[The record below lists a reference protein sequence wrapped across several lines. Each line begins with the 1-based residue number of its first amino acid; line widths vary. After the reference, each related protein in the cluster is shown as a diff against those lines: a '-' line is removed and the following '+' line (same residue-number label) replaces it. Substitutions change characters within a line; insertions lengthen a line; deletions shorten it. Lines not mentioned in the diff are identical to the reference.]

1 MLRVYPTYGPK
12 EIVAPGINS
21 VKEKEGK
28 NKTKQKHD
36 NETEVS
42 IHRIEVATGT

>member
-12 EIVAPGINS
+12 EIVAPGIS
-21 VKEKEGK
+21 TVKEKEGK
-28 NKTKQKHD
+28 KTKQNKH